1 MNNFVSELQPP
12 LPYPDNIKKEETT
25 ITPEFEENTVSPDE
39 IEKDGDGSIKETV
52 TEIVITDNIDGMND
66 LIDTIQSVNS
76 PASVQNPN
84 ETQNEIIQKQIIPE
98 EDAFIVSELWK
109 TMDKRFTME
118 FRNVHNRLKQITHK
132 DLTTGQA
139 RKYLKYCKAVEIKNR
154 KKRYQYLPDRDKWTL
169 SKPKPENSIPKK
181 PKYEGPYT
189 FADAVF
195 RADEERESKLY
206 DEEVNSSND
215 ENTETE

>member
-1 MNNFVSELQPP
+1 MGEEYQMSLSEAPKSEEYAVST
-12 LPYPDNIKKEETT
+12 DGRG
-25 ITPEFEENTVSPDE
+25 ENSDE
-39 IEKDGDGSIKETV
+39 GIKETV
-52 TEIVITDNIDGMND
+52 TEITHPDKIYNTNES
-66 LIDTIQSVNS
+66 IDTFQSVNS
-76 PASVQNPN
+76 PVIVQNPN

-118 FRNVHNRLKQITHK
+118 FRNVHNRLKKITQR
-132 DLTTGQA
+132 DLTTGQV

-169 SKPKPENSIPKK
+169 SKPKSENSIIKK
-181 PKYEGPYT
+181 PKYDGPYT

-195 RADEERESKLY
+195 RADEERESKIY
-206 DEEVNSSND
+206 DEEMDNND
-215 ENTETE
+215 ENTENE